1 MSYESKL
8 AEARAIIEGYEKPSE
23 LNEINLDV
31 EGLYSPVQEH
41 KSVKASKPS
50 VKEFA
55 MLLASM

>member
-8 AEARAIIEGYEKPSE
+8 QEARAIIEGYERPSE
-23 LNEINLDV
+23 LNEINLDA
-31 EGLYSPVQEH
+31 EGLYNPIQEC

-50 VKEFA
+50 VKDFA

>member
-8 AEARAIIEGYEKPSE
+8 QEARAIIEGYEKPSE
-23 LNEINLDV
+23 LNEIDLGA
-31 EGLYSPVQEH
+31 EGLYNPIQER

-50 VKEFA
+50 VKDFA

>member
-8 AEARAIIEGYEKPSE
+8 QEARAIIEGYERPSE
-23 LNEINLDV
+23 LNEINLDA
-31 EGLYSPVQEH
+31 EGLYNPIREH

-50 VKEFA
+50 VKDFA

>member
-8 AEARAIIEGYEKPSE
+8 QEARAIIEGYERPSE
-23 LNEINLDV
+23 LNEINLDA
-31 EGLYSPVQEH
+31 EGLYNPVQER

-50 VKEFA
+50 IKDFA